1 MNAKKYV
8 YLSKDRILYSS
19 IFQRSWEN
27 VDRGTFANIRKIEF
41 AIDANYVL
49 LLLLLFFPFS

>member
-8 YLSKDRILYSS
+8 YLSKDRILYSP
-19 IFQRSWEN
+19 IFQRSWES
-27 VDRGTFANIRKIEF
+27 VDRGTSANIRKIEF